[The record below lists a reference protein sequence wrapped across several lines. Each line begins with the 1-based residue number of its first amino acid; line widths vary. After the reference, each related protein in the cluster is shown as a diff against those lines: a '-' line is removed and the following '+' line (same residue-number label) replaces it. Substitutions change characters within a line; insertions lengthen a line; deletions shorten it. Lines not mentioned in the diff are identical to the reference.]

1 MAITFFFRFLK
12 RRTIME
18 ENKIDQIIASLSRI
32 ETSAEGVQREAEREK
47 AEYTQL
53 IEDKIKKFDE
63 ELDEKTER
71 ELGTRKE
78 SLQQKHQE
86 ELIAMRAKILDHVS
100 QMDEAYE
107 VNHEQWVEDI
117 VASIIKE

>member
-1 MAITFFFRFLK
+1 
-12 RRTIME
+12 ME